1 MTLHTTFIE
10 KSIRLPN
17 AVTLHYVE
25 QGAAD
30 GTPVILVHGYPDSWR
45 SYVPVMEHLPEQ
57 LRVIAL
63 SLRGYGQSD
72 RSYGN
77 YHPRDLATDLNEFMA
92 RLGIPAAHIVGH
104 SMGSYVAE
112 YLALDHPERILSLA
126 LIGTFRTLVGR
137 ADLAEMLNAL
147 EQMDEE
153 VDPGLVQDFQRS
165 TLAQAVPA
173 EFLETIIAESAQVPA
188 HVWRGALRELM
199 RIDHFEELCRIKAP
213 TVIFWGDQDGMSNLR
228 DQHAVA
234 EAIGGELRLYAGAG
248 HSLHWEEP
256 KRFAQDLAKFVQQIE
271 TLDKASTRTI
281 SQHRR

>member
-1 MTLHTTFIE
+1 MSLPTTLIE

-17 AVTLHYVE
+17 AVTLQYAE

-30 GTPVILVHGYPDSWR
+30 GIPVILVHGYPDSWR
-45 SYVPVMEHLPEQ
+45 SYVPVMAHLPEQ

-63 SLRGYGQSD
+63 SLRGYGRSD
-72 RSYGN
+72 RSYGS
-77 YHPRDLATDLNEFMA
+77 YHPRDLAADLNEFMV
-92 RLGIPAAHIVGH
+92 RLGIPAAYIVGH

-112 YLALDHPERILSLA
+112 YLALDHPGRVLGLV
-126 LIGTFRTLVGR
+126 LIGTFRTLAARV
-137 ADLAEMLNAL
+137 DLAELLAGL

-153 VDPGLVQDFQRS
+153 VDLNLVRDFQQS

-173 EFLETIIAESAQVPA
+173 EFLEEIIAESAQVPG

-199 RIDHFEELCRIKAP
+199 RIDHFDELRQITAP
-213 TVIFWGDQDGMSNLR
+213 TIIFWGDQDGMSNLR
-228 DQHAVA
+228 DQHAGA
-234 EAIGGELRLYAGAG
+234 AAIGGELRLYAGAG

-256 KRFAQDLAKFVQQIE
+256 KRFAQDLAKLIEQIE
-271 TLDKASTRTI
+271 TLGTAPTRTF

>member
-1 MTLHTTFIE
+1 MTLTTSFIE
-10 KSIRLPN
+10 ISIRLPN

-25 QGAAD
+25 QGTAD
-30 GTPVILVHGYPDSWR
+30 GIPVILVHGYPDSWW
-45 SYVPVMEHLPEQ
+45 SYTSVMQHLPEQ

-77 YHPRDLATDLNEFMA
+77 YHPRDLAADLNEFMV
-92 RLGIPAAHIVGH
+92 RLGIPAAYVVGH

-112 YLALDHPERILSLA
+112 YLALDHPERVLGLA

-137 ADLAEMLNAL
+137 ADLAEMLAAL

-153 VDPGLVQDFQRS
+153 IDLGLVRDFQQS
-165 TLAQAVPA
+165 TLARGVPA
-173 EFLETIIAESAQVPA
+173 EFLDTIIAESALVPG
-188 HVWRGALRELM
+188 HVWRGALRDLM
-199 RIDHFEELCRIKAP
+199 RIDHFDELHRIKAP
-213 TVIFWGDQDGMSNLR
+213 TVIFWGDRDSMSTLR
-228 DQHAVA
+228 DQHAIAKAVGA
-234 EAIGGELRLYAGAG
+234 ELRLYTGAG

-256 KRFAQDLAKFVQQIE
+256 KRFAQDLTKLINQIE
-271 TLDKASTRTI
+271 TLGKASTRTI

>member
-1 MTLHTTFIE
+1 MTLPTTFIE

-17 AVTLHYVE
+17 AVTLHYAE

-45 SYVPVMEHLPEQ
+45 SYVPVMEHLPDQ

-77 YHPRDLATDLNEFMA
+77 YHPRDLAADLNEFMV
-92 RLGIPAAHIVGH
+92 RLGIPAAYVVGH
-104 SMGSYVAE
+104 SMGTYVAE
-112 YLALDHPERILSLA
+112 YLALDHPERVLGLV
-126 LIGTFRTLVGR
+126 LIGTFRSLAGR
-137 ADLAEMLNAL
+137 ADLAEMLVGL

-153 VDPGLVQDFQRS
+153 VDPGWCATSSKAPWRRRCRRILQHI
-165 TLAQAVPA
+165 L
-173 EFLETIIAESAQVPA
+173 AESAEVPG
-188 HVWRGALRELM
+188 HVWRGALRELT
-199 RIDHFEELCRIKAP
+199 RIDHFDELQRIKAP
-213 TVIFWGDQDGMSNLR
+213 TVIFWGDQDGMSTLR
-228 DQHAVA
+228 DQHAIA
-234 EAIGGELRLYAGAG
+234 KAIGGELRLYTGAG

-256 KRFAQDLAKFVQQIE
+256 KRFAQDLAKLVHQIE
-271 TLDKASTRTI
+271 TLGKASTRTI

>member
-1 MTLHTTFIE
+1 MSLPTIFIE

-45 SYVPVMEHLPEQ
+45 SYAPVMRHLPEQ

-72 RSYGN
+72 RSYGS
-77 YHPRDLATDLNEFMA
+77 YHPRDLAADLNEFMV
-92 RLGIPAAHIVGH
+92 RLGIPSAYVVGH

-112 YLALDHPERILSLA
+112 YLALDHPERVLGLV
-126 LIGTFRTLVGR
+126 LIGTFRSLAGR
-137 ADLAEMLNAL
+137 ADIDELLSAL
-147 EQMDEE
+147 EQMADV
-153 VDPGLVQDFQRS
+153 VDPGLVRDFQRS

-173 EFLETIIAESAQVPA
+173 DFFDTIVSESLQVPG
-188 HVWRGALRELM
+188 HVWRGALRELT
-199 RIDHFEELCRIKAP
+199 RVDHFDELQRIKAP
-213 TVIFWGDQDGMSNLR
+213 AIVFWGDQDGMSTLR

-234 EAIGGELRLYAGAG
+234 KAIGGELRIYAGAG

-256 KRFAQDLAKFVQQIE
+256 QRFAQDLAKLVHQIE
-271 TLDKASTRTI
+271 TLGKAPTRTM

>member
-1 MTLHTTFIE
+1 MSLPTAFIE

-30 GTPVILVHGYPDSWR
+30 GIPVILVHGYPDSWR
-45 SYVPVMEHLPEQ
+45 SYAPVMQHLPEQ
-57 LRVIAL
+57 LRVIAV
-63 SLRGYGQSD
+63 SLRGYGNSD

-77 YHPRDLATDLNEFMA
+77 YHPRDLAADLNEFMV
-92 RLGIPAAHIVGH
+92 RLGIPAAHVVGH
-104 SMGSYVAE
+104 SMGSYVAQ
-112 YLALDHPERILSLA
+112 YLALDHPERVLGLM
-126 LIGTFRTLVGR
+126 LIGTFRTLAGR
-137 ADLAEMLNAL
+137 ADLDELLSVL
-147 EQMDEE
+147 EQMEE
-153 VDPGLVQDFQRS
+153 VDPGLVRDFQQS

-173 EFLETIIAESAQVPA
+173 EFFDMIVSESLQVPG

-199 RIDHFEELCRIKAP
+199 RIDHFDELQRIKAP
-213 TVIFWGDQDGMSNLR
+213 TIVFWGDRDTLSTLR

-234 EAIGGELRLYAGAG
+234 KAMGGELRLYTGAG

-256 KRFAQDLAKFVQQIE
+256 KRFAQDLAKLIDQIE
-271 TLDKASTRTI
+271 TLGKAPTRTI

>member
-1 MTLHTTFIE
+1 MSLPDTFIE

-30 GTPVILVHGYPDSWR
+30 GTPVILVHGYPDSWY
-45 SYVPVMEHLPEQ
+45 SYAPVMAHLPQQ

-63 SLRGYGQSD
+63 SLRGYGWSD

-77 YHPRDLATDLNEFMA
+77 YHPRDLAADLNEFMV
-92 RLGIPAAHIVGH
+92 RLGIPAAHVVGH

-112 YLALDHPERILSLA
+112 YLALDHPERVLGLV

-137 ADLAEMLNAL
+137 KDLAEVLAAL
-147 EQMDEE
+147 EQMDEA
-153 VDPGLVQDFQRS
+153 VDPALIRDFQQS

-173 EFLETIIAESAQVPA
+173 EFLEAIIAESAKVPG
-188 HVWRGALRELM
+188 HVWRGALHELM
-199 RIDHFEELCRIKAP
+199 RIDHFDELHRIKAP
-213 TVIFWGDQDGMSNLR
+213 TTIFWGDQDGMSSLR

-234 EAIGGELRLYAGAG
+234 AATGGELRLYAGAG

-256 KRFAQDLAKFVQQIE
+256 RRFAHDLATLIDQIE
-271 TLDKASTRTI
+271 TSGKAPRPA